1 MLATTRKEKIQT
13 DQQWFVIRTKPR
25 SESAA
30 ADELQDA
37 GFEVFFPRVKTTRPR
52 IGSIYTPLFPGYLL
66 LRCAMQGE
74 QRPSLDFSSHTASWV
89 SFGGV
94 VPSVPDRVVA
104 EVAERVSQINND
116 DGGLWRRFKPGE
128 RVRVVSNSVES
139 LAEVVDAPKSPHARV
154 KVLMQFMGRLVSA
167 QVPWGDIS
175 PVEGESS
182 PPVSQLGSQLDTQ
195 RPPRR
200 TRGKGRW
207 IRGFESPAG
216 PRPRHLP
223 AASSD
228 IPDNS

>member
-1 MLATTRKEKIQT
+1 M
-13 DQQWFVIRTKPR
+13 
-25 SESAA
+25 
-30 ADELQDA
+30 QD
-37 GFEVFFPRVKTTRPR
+37 
-52 IGSIYTPLFPGYLL
+52 
-66 LRCAMQGE
+66 E
-74 QRPSLDFSSHTASWV
+74 QRPSLDFSPHTTCWV

-94 VPSVPDRVVA
+94 IPSIPDRVVS

-128 RVRVVSNSVES
+128 KVRIVSNSVES
-139 LAEVVDAPKSPHARV
+139 LAEVVDAPKSPQDRV

-175 PVEGESS
+175 PVEGETS
-182 PPVSQLGSQLDTQ
+182 PTVSQ

-216 PRPRHLP
+216 KTSRDYP
-223 AASSD
+223 SS
-228 IPDNS
+228 INR

>member
-1 MLATTRKEKIQT
+1 M
-13 DQQWFVIRTKPR
+13 
-25 SESAA
+25 
-30 ADELQDA
+30 
-37 GFEVFFPRVKTTRPR
+37 FFPRVKTTRPR

-74 QRPSLDFSSHTASWV
+74 QRPSLDFSSHTACWV

-94 VPSVPDRVVA
+94 VPPVPDRVVS
-104 EVAERVSQINND
+104 EVAERVSKINND
-116 DGGLWRRFKPGE
+116 DSGLWRRFKPGE
-128 RVRVVSNSVES
+128 RVRIVSNSVES

-175 PVEGESS
+175 PLEGEMS
-182 PPVSQLGSQLDTQ
+182 PIVSQ

-216 PRPRHLP
+216 PSSRHLP

-228 IPDNS
+228 LPVNP